1 MNNPFDPGDADKFA
15 AIVRRLRGVDE
26 ATITDYVTDV
36 WARAVEA
43 APQIVGFDDDS
54 DEAKAVKA
62 ILRSV
67 ILRWHDQHGAGV
79 ATGLSAGPYQVHM
92 APQPVRGYTLNA
104 AEILDL
110 QGVGQSE
117 GGVWSFSTT
126 PPEPTG
132 LPQRVLNGAE
142 GPA

>member
-1 MNNPFDPGDADKFA
+1 MNNPFDPNDTEKFA
-15 AIVRRLRGVDE
+15 AIVRRLPGVDE
-26 ATITDYVTDV
+26 ATITDYVSDV

-110 QGVGQSE
+110 QSVGQSE